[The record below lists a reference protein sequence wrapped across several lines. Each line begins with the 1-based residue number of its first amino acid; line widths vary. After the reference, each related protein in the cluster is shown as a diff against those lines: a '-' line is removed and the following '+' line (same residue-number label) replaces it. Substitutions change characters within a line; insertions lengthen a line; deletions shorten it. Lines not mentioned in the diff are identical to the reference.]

1 MKRFIIRRHVI
12 CCEFYVQMSS
22 QMRIFLRPKLSIS
35 VMDALINCALVGV
48 STFKRNAV
56 FGRELGRARRESLLF
71 VFRFELKHLTFFKS
85 VLQALVTDRQCCHTQ
100 IHVINY
106 TEIQGLF
113 GHCKVQSRVTI
124 HNMLKLNSV
133 LNRIKIIDQNLFIL
147 AN

>member
-1 MKRFIIRRHVI
+1 
-12 CCEFYVQMSS
+12 MSFVFKCHRKT
-22 QMRIFLRPKLSIS
+22 RIFLRPKLSIS

-56 FGRELGRARRESLLF
+56 FGKVLGSARRASLLF
-71 VFRFELKHLTFFKS
+71 VFGFELKHLTFFKS

-113 GHCKVQSRVTI
+113 GHCKVQGRVTI
-124 HNMLKLNSV
+124 HNMLKLNHV
-133 LNRIKIIDQNLFIL
+133 LNRIKTIDQNLFIL